1 MEMMNLINTGM
12 DDLVE
17 RSRKFLSKE
26 QPDDDYEMLNEVISL
41 RTGAIALG
49 LTKVK
54 QYASKTD
61 QEVRNLKSLANRLNT
76 SQSVDDTNKHLADAL
91 EKIGSLFY
99 LQRKMGMYIALTTAA
114 TGVGIDKSAKILK
127 KMEKR
132 KR

>member
-1 MEMMNLINTGM
+1 MMNLINTGM

-26 QPDDDYEMLNEVISL
+26 QPDEDYEMLNEVISL

-61 QEVRNLKSLANRLNT
+61 QEVRNLQSLANRLNA